1 MTNEYGIFVSVDRS
15 PDGKGDGKYFGYPTL
30 EETLLKFKEF
40 GEKKVKRIPVIIPG
54 LGLWYIVKDIVLYC
68 KED

>member
-1 MTNEYGIFVSVDRS
+1 MTNEYGIVVSVDRS
-15 PDGKGDGKYFGYPTL
+15 PDGGGDEKYFGYSTL
-30 EETLLKFKEF
+30 EEANLKFKEF
-40 GEKKVKRIPVIIPG
+40 KDKKVKRIPIIIPG